1 MHRRILVGMVLGV
14 VIGALLGPRSLVLSR
29 DSIRVG
35 RQGRLSLSSVPGG
48 REQAGVVAGPTVLR
62 IVGRK
67 DLGKATW
74 YHVRDAAGHSGWVSA
89 EEAPA
94 AFSGLGDRIVG
105 WVRPIG
111 LIFLR
116 LLKMLVVPLV
126 FASLVV
132 GVFSLGD
139 IRRLGRVGLRTFGYY
154 LVTTALAI
162 VFGLVLVNLVR
173 PGRFVGA
180 ESKKALAAWNEQFD
194 KPDAAGRAGG
204 PKPAE
209 QSLSRRLV
217 EVVPENPVSA
227 AADGRML
234 QIIFFALFFG
244 VVLLMVPG
252 DGPARLVG
260 LLDTVNEAM
269 IKGVGLVMEV
279 APFGVAALLAD
290 VVGST
295 GLRVLLALGVYSLVV
310 LAGLLLHVTVTYG
323 LAVRTL
329 ARISFR
335 RFLRAVR
342 PAQFLAFST
351 SSSAATL
358 PVSMECAEDN
368 LGVSGPITSFVLPL
382 GATVNMDGTA
392 LYQAVA
398 AVFVAQVFGVHLSLA
413 SQLAIL
419 LAALLA
425 SIGAAA
431 VPSSSIVLLAMVL
444 QSANIPAA
452 GIALILGMDRILDMF
467 RTAVN
472 VTGDLSAAVVMA
484 RWEGEDLKPVQ
495 DES

>member
-1 MHRRILVGMVLGV
+1 MVLGV
-14 VIGALLGPRSLVLSR
+14 IIGALLGPRSLILSR
-29 DSIRVG
+29 DSIRLG
-35 RQGRLSLSSVPGG
+35 RQSRLLLFSDPRQGRQEGLVRGPAVLQIVNRQRVKGG
-48 REQAGVVAGPTVLR
+48 A
-62 IVGRK
+62 
-67 DLGKATW
+67 W
-74 YHVRDAAGHSGWVSA
+74 YHVRGPAGHSGWVLA
-89 EEAPA
+89 RRAPDPY
-94 AFSGLGDRIVG
+94 SSLGDRVVSWI
-105 WVRPIG
+105 RPLG

-116 LLKMLVVPLV
+116 LLKMLIIPLV

-139 IRRLGRVGLRTFGYY
+139 IRKLGRVGIRTFGYY

-162 VFGLVLVNLVR
+162 VIGLLLVNLVR
-173 PGRFVGA
+173 PGRFVGE
-180 ESKKALAAWNEQFD
+180 ESKRALSAWNEQFD
-194 KPDAAGRAGG
+194 SPTATSTTSDASKGR
-204 PKPAE
+204 
-209 QSLSRRLV
+209 QSMTRRLV
-217 EVVPENPVSA
+217 ELVPENPVEA
-227 AADGRML
+227 AADSRML
-234 QIIFFALFFG
+234 QVIFFALFFG

-252 DGPARLVG
+252 DGPGRLVG

-269 IKGVGLVMEV
+269 IKGVELIMEV

-290 VVGST
+290 VVGAT

-310 LAGLLLHVTVTYG
+310 LAGLFLHVFVTYG
-323 LAVRTL
+323 LAVTTL
-329 ARISFR
+329 ARLSFR

-358 PVSMECAEDN
+358 PVSMECAKDD

-413 SQLAIL
+413 AQLAIL

-452 GIALILGMDRILDMF
+452 GIALIVGMDRILDMF

-484 RWEGEDLKPVQ
+484 RWEGERLEQAAAD
-495 DES
+495 